1 MLLSKLKHSK
11 FFLILMGVV
20 LSLTLIL
27 GKSPLLNA
35 QPDQGQID
43 NSNQPSVPVL
53 VASRFEIKPEKREV
67 FLDVATKALESS
79 RSEPGN
85 ISYGFYEDPN
95 VRNSFIYFEEWKSR
109 EALAQHLKQPY
120 AKAVVD
126 NFPDFV
132 KGTVDFKVYDIKSL
146 TTKL

>member
-11 FFLILMGVV
+11 FFLTLMGVV
-20 LSLTLIL
+20 LSITLIL

-35 QPDQGQID
+35 RPDQEQI
-43 NSNQPSVPVL
+43 VV

-79 RSEPGN
+79 CSEPGN
-85 ISYGFYEDPN
+85 ITYGFYEDPN